1 MKENQNVEFKES
13 WRDEFLKWICGFAN
27 ADGGVLVIGK
37 NDQGVVVGVPDARKL
52 LVDIPNKVRDILG
65 IIVDVDLHAE
75 NQREYLEIVVEPYP
89 YPVSYKGEYHYRS
102 GATKQE
108 LKGAALDKFLLRK
121 QGRHWDGVPVPYVTL
136 ADLDT
141 RSLVYFRKR
150 AERSGRLSAEILQE
164 TDADLVD
171 KLHLMDGA
179 YLKRAAVLL
188 FHPDPERFVTGAF
201 VKIGYFRTNADLLF
215 QDEIHGSLFTQV
227 GETMDRLLNKYLRAL
242 ISYEGIQRVE
252 TYPVPEEALREAVL
266 NAVMHKDYGSAT
278 PIQISVYADKIMLWN
293 PGQLPLGWTIARL
306 LEKHSSEPYN
316 PDVANAFFRAG
327 MIEAWGRGIE
337 KILAACQAVGVP
349 APELRHEH
357 TGLWMVFTFR
367 PGAILREP
375 ESQPESQPESASLE
389 IRVLGLLASRGPMS
403 KSALSEALG
412 QSEVSGYLNQLMRR
426 LVVAQ
431 WAAYTIPDKPQS
443 RLQAYRITA
452 EGRQRLTSLQQGILP

>member
-1 MKENQNVEFKES
+1 Q
-13 WRDEFLKWICGFAN
+13 
-27 ADGGVLVIGK
+27 
-37 NDQGVVVGVPDARKL
+37 KL

-65 IIVDVDLHAE
+65 IIVDVNLHAE

-102 GATKQE
+102 GSTKQE

-121 QGRHWDGVPVPYVTL
+121 QGRHWYGVPVPYVTL
-136 ADLDT
+136 ADLDG
-141 RSLVYFRKR
+141 RSLAYFRRR

-164 TDADLVD
+164 TDANLID
-171 KLHLMDGA
+171 KLHLTDGA

-227 GETMDRLLNKYLRAL
+227 SETMDRLLNKYLKAL

-252 TYPVPEEALREAVL
+252 TYPAPEEALREAVL

-293 PGQLPLGWTIARL
+293 PGQLPLGWTAARL

-337 KILAACQAVGVP
+337 KILAACQAAGMP
-349 APELRHEH
+349 APELRYGQ
-357 TGLWMVFTFR
+357 TGLWIVFAFR
-367 PGAILREP
+367 SEAILREAESQPESRP

-389 IRVLGLLASRGPMS
+389 MRVLGLLATSGPMS
-403 KSALSEALG
+403 KSALSDALG
-412 QSEVSGYLNQLMRR
+412 QREVSGHLNQLMRR
-426 LVVAQ
+426 LVAARWVA
-431 WAAYTIPDKPQS
+431 YMIPDKSQS

-452 EGRQRLTSLQQGILP
+452 EGRQRLTNLQQGPLP